1 MIRFN
6 LTEEQIVFLKETF
19 REEEIVQKVLRSAEG
34 FTFFVDV
41 DTKIDFMEF
50 LEDASVDFMDKEQEA
65 TAETIKLEE
74 IRDSIYYQTN

>member
-19 REEEIVQKVLRSAEG
+19 REEEIVQKVLMSGEG
-34 FTFFVDV
+34 IKFLVDV
-41 DTKIDFMEF
+41 NTKIDFMEF

>member
-6 LTEEQIVFLKETF
+6 LTEEQIAFLNETF
-19 REEEIVQKVLRSAEG
+19 REEEIVQKVLMSGEG
-34 FTFFVDV
+34 IKFLVDV
-41 DTKIDFMEF
+41 DTKIDFMDF

>member
-19 REEEIVQKVLRSAEG
+19 REEEIVQKVLMSGEG
-34 FTFFVDV
+34 IKFLVDV

>member
-6 LTEEQIVFLKETF
+6 LTEEQIAFLKETF
-19 REEEIVQKVLRSAEG
+19 REEEIVQKVLMGGEG
-34 FTFFVDV
+34 IKFLVDV

>member
-19 REEEIVQKVLRSAEG
+19 REEEIVQKVLGSAEG

>member
-6 LTEEQIVFLKETF
+6 LTEEQIAFLNETF
-19 REEEIVQKVLRSAEG
+19 REEEIVQKVLMSGEG
-34 FTFFVDV
+34 IKFLVDV

>member
-6 LTEEQIVFLKETF
+6 LTEEQIAFLKETF
-19 REEEIVQKVLRSAEG
+19 REEEIVQKVLMSGEG
-34 FTFFVDV
+34 IKFLVDV

>member
-6 LTEEQIVFLKETF
+6 LTEKQIVFLKETF
-19 REEEIVQKVLRSAEG
+19 HEEEIVQKVLRSKEG

-74 IRDSIYYQTN
+74 IRDSIYHQTN